1 WKYSSPWCEGAGW
14 RSAPWTVSSLAA
26 GRRREFRC
34 RWSHVGCC
42 VRPNGRGGTVRRGP
56 RRAPS
61 VRAVRRWTRRSRPGS
76 VALSVPERTTVSETG
91 GLLVDGV
98 FASNELAVERGLLLA
113 RTRRIPLATSI
124 AMVIE
129 RARRERLSILRTRRS
144 EVVHDALPRSR
155 ALRGTTPRIWGRRD

>member
-1 WKYSSPWCEGAGW
+1 M
-14 RSAPWTVSSLAA
+14 
-26 GRRREFRC
+26 
-34 RWSHVGCC
+34 
-42 VRPNGRGGTVRRGP
+42 
-56 RRAPS
+56 
-61 VRAVRRWTRRSRPGS
+61 
-76 VALSVPERTTVSETG
+76 VSETG

-155 ALRGTTPRIWGRRD
+155 ALRGRTPRIWGRRD